1 MNWLLEPFQH
11 AFMQRAL
18 LACALIGFTNGFL
31 GAIVVLRRLALMADS
46 LSHALLP
53 GLAVGIIVCGLS
65 PIGLFLGALVAAG
78 LVAIG
83 AELVAQSSRVKI
95 ETALA
100 VLYTVAFSAG
110 IILLSFAP
118 VRIDLHDYLFGNILG
133 VSDADLWVTY
143 GISFCTIT
151 IIAALQRPLIVMLF
165 DPVVAATQGLPV
177 TALNY
182 LMLSLLV
189 LVMIS
194 SLQAVGVILAL
205 GLLVAPAATM
215 YLLSDS
221 ASALFWG
228 GGFIGLLGSCA
239 GLLISYWTDLPSG
252 ACIVLVLGFIFCAAY
267 LGSPRYGLLRR
278 WFRKPHFHEDLPHA
292 H

>member
-1 MNWLLEPFQH
+1 MNWLLEPFHH

-18 LACALIGFTNGFL
+18 LACALIGFTNGFI

-53 GLAVGIIVCGLS
+53 GLAVGVIVCGLS
-65 PIGLFLGALVAAG
+65 PVGLFLGALVAAG
-78 LVAIG
+78 LVALG
-83 AELVAQSSRVKI
+83 AELVSQSSRVKV

-118 VRIDLHDYLFGNILG
+118 VHIDLHEYLFGNILG
-133 VSDADLWVTY
+133 VSDADLWITY
-143 GISFCTIT
+143 GISFLTIT
-151 IIAALQRPLIVMLF
+151 AIAALQRPLIVMLF
-165 DPVVAATQGLPV
+165 DPIVAETQGLPV
-177 TALNY
+177 TLLNY
-182 LMLSLLV
+182 LMISLLV

-215 YLLSDS
+215 YLLCDS
-221 ASALFWG
+221 AAGLFWG
-228 GGFIGLLGSCA
+228 GGFIGMGGSCL
-239 GLLISYWTDLPSG
+239 GLLISYWTNLPSG
-252 ACIVLVLGFIFCAAY
+252 ACIVMVLGLIFCTAY
-267 LGSPRYGLLRR
+267 VGSPRYGLIRKWLRR
-278 WFRKPHFHEDLPHA
+278 PHFHEGH
-292 H
+292 